1 MTSLAR
7 VAAAR
12 AVIALFVSV
21 CVLGLAACA
30 PMSSETSPAAANAS
44 TSTPT
49 AAAETASS
57 KASVDFSCSSD
68 AQCTV
73 KDVGSCCG
81 YRPACV
87 NVDSPTFPA
96 QVQADCAAE
105 GRSGICGFA
114 DISACQC
121 VDQRCE
127 AAPAASAVLLQD

>member
-1 MTSLAR
+1 MVLLMFMSA
-7 VAAAR
+7 
-12 AVIALFVSV
+12 
-21 CVLGLAACA
+21 LGLAACT
-30 PMSSETSPAAANAS
+30 PVSSETSPGAANAS
-44 TSTPT
+44 TSTLT
-49 AAAETASS
+49 AVADPAKSEAA
-57 KASVDFSCSSD
+57 VDFSCRSD

-87 NVDSPTFPA
+87 NVDSPTFPD

-127 AAPAASAVLLQD
+127 SAPAASALLLQD